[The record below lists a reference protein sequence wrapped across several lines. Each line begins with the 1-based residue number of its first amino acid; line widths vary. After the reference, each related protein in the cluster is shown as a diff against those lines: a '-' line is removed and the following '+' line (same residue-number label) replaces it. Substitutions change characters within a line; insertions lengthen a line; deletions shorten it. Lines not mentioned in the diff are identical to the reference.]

1 MGKSLVGRKSNIEL
15 LRIVAMM
22 LVLLLHSNYFSLG
35 GVELADIQSFSGA
48 AFVRV
53 LAEQLCIICVN
64 LYVLISGWFG
74 IKPTIKGA
82 LSLLF
87 QVLFYHILISIIV
100 LCVGAPFSIR
110 GFIKVFCFGVPY
122 WFVISYFVLY
132 VLSPALNSLIDKSSP
147 SLLLSIILS
156 FFILE
161 FSTGWCLNFAGFNE
175 GYSAIS
181 FIGLYL
187 LARYIRLYSNKL
199 VNFSA
204 GVDFFLYLVLSLL
217 PVLLF
222 YVTGHGFHMI
232 AYSSPFVVGAA
243 VFFFLAF
250 NRMQVSSSIINS
262 MAVSVFSVYL
272 VHLHPF
278 IYQHYQQ
285 LMQKMYSTLAGWEY
299 ILFVLGFASLFMLL
313 CVAVDKI
320 RILVWR
326 YLSNKMMDRLV
337 AILECVLNKIRLLI

>member
-1 MGKSLVGRKSNIEL
+1 M
-15 LRIVAMM
+15 
-22 LVLLLHSNYFSLG
+22 
-35 GVELADIQSFSGA
+35 
-48 AFVRV
+48 
-53 LAEQLCIICVN
+53 
-64 LYVLISGWFG
+64 
-74 IKPTIKGA
+74 
-82 LSLLF
+82 SLLF
-87 QVLFYHILISIIV
+87 QVLFYHILISTIV

-122 WFVISYFVLY
+122 WFVISYLVLY
-132 VLSPALNSLIDKSSP
+132 VLAPALNRFIDKASP
-147 SLLLSIILS
+147 NLLLSVILS

-199 VNFSA
+199 VYFSA
-204 GVDFFLYLVLSLL
+204 GVDFLLYLVLSLL
-217 PVLLF
+217 PILLF

-250 NRMQVSSSIINS
+250 NRMQISNSIINS

-278 IYQHYQQ
+278 VFQHFQQ

-299 ILFVLGFASLFMLL
+299 ILFVLVFATLFTLL
-313 CVAVDKI
+313 CIAVDKI
-320 RILVWR
+320 RIFIWQ
-326 YLSNKMMDRLV
+326 YLSNNIMDKIE
-337 AILECVLNKIRLLI
+337 AILECILNKIRSLI

>member
-1 MGKSLVGRKSNIEL
+1 
-15 LRIVAMM
+15 MM

-35 GVELADIQSFSGA
+35 GVELTDIQLFSSS

-74 IKPTIKGA
+74 IKPTVKGA
-82 LSLLF
+82 MSLLF
-87 QVLFYHILISIIV
+87 QVLFYHILISTIV

-122 WFVISYFVLY
+122 WFVISYLVLY
-132 VLSPALNSLIDKSSP
+132 VLAPALNSFIDKASP
-147 SLLLSIILS
+147 NLLLSVILS

-199 VNFSA
+199 VYFSA
-204 GVDFFLYLVLSLL
+204 GGDFLLYLVLSLL
-217 PVLLF
+217 PILLF

-232 AYSSPFVVGAA
+232 AYSSPFVVGAT

-250 NRMQVSSSIINS
+250 NRMQISNSIINS

-278 IYQHYQQ
+278 IFQHFQQ

-299 ILFVLGFASLFMLL
+299 ILFVLMFATLFTLL
-313 CVAVDKI
+313 CIAVDKI
-320 RILVWR
+320 RIFIWQ
-326 YLSNKMMDRLV
+326 YLSNNIMDKIE
-337 AILECVLNKIRLLI
+337 AILECILNKIRSLI